1 MSKRLQVL
9 LKEEEYREI
18 RRIARRNRM
27 TMAEWVRQALRKA
40 RREEPVRSKEEKLAA
55 IREAAK
61 YSFPAPDIDQ
71 MLEEIERG
79 YLSGDWPRE

>member
-9 LKEEEYREI
+9 LKEDEYREI

-40 RREEPVRSKEEKLAA
+40 REEQERTKEKKLAA

-61 YSFPAPDIDQ
+61 HSYPAPDIDQ